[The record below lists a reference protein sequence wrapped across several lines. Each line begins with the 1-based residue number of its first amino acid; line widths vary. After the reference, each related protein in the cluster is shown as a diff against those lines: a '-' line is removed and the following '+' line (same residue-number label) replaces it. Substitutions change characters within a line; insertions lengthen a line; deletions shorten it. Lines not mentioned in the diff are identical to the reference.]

1 MEIFELTYLEQ
12 NDRQDEATVYTVGKG
27 GCAAVG
33 GAILAM
39 PRRNID
45 LLKPP
50 ETYFI
55 CGPTIPDNL
64 SMAQSRKQVQFSNFG
79 QTE

>member
-1 MEIFELTYLEQ
+1 MKLYI
-12 NDRQDEATVYTVGKG
+12 VGKG

-50 ETYFI
+50 ENYLPVVWI
-55 CGPTIPDNL
+55 CP
-64 SMAQSRKQVQFSNFG
+64 
-79 QTE
+79 